1 MPKQKKNSPDDELY
15 FDIVPP
21 LPEEEKEE
29 SLEKNIHTIPIKK
42 ESFACRPRHKVKEEV
57 EEEIEYIEEEV
68 EEEPEEEP
76 EVEPKPKKSK
86 KKKNIF
92 SIFKRKTPKVK
103 VKVKGIKS
111 AFSFKKKVLAI
122 TLIAIFVLSSTFALL
137 TYAFNNVNINI
148 STQKG
153 SIEYTGD
160 ILIDAN
166 IKESNFENNVI
177 PGRLIELNQ
186 KVSEEYNSTG
196 KVNGGAKANGKI
208 TIYNAYNTSSQ
219 ILVKNTRF
227 ESPDGLIF
235 RINSRVIVPGA
246 TLKNGELV
254 PSSIVA
260 DATADE
266 TGKAYNIAAT
276 RFTIPGFKGTDRFT
290 GFYGESKAPF
300 TGGSD
305 GESTV
310 VSNVDLKN
318 AEKEASDVLFEKL
331 KTELKN
337 QIQSEEKTFQDSI
350 IIKVD
355 KIDFNGAEVGDSLTK
370 FTVNID
376 GEIKTIVFSKKDYL
390 DLIQNKLQK
399 DLKGDEEF
407 YGEYIENVINVKPDS
422 NKNQVL
428 VSVNIQYPTKKK
440 LKANEI
446 IENIKG
452 KSVQQTQ
459 KILEDNPAIEKA
471 NIKLYPIWTRTI
483 PDNNKKIRL
492 GID

>member
-1 MPKQKKNSPDDELY
+1 MPKQKKNSPNDELY
-15 FDIVPP
+15 FDIIPP
-21 LPEEEKEE
+21 LPEEEEE
-29 SLEKNIHTIPIKK
+29 EISLEKNIHSIPIKK
-42 ESFACRPRHKVKEEV
+42 ESFACRPHPKIEEEEEEEEEV
-57 EEEIEYIEEEV
+57 EYIEEV
-68 EEEPEEEP
+68 VEEPEIKS
-76 EVEPKPKKSK
+76 KPKKAK
-86 KKKNIF
+86 KKINLF
-92 SIFKRKTPKVK
+92 SIFKKKTPKL
-103 VKVKGIKS
+103 KVKGIKS
-111 AFSFKKKVLAI
+111 TFGFKKKVLAI
-122 TLIAIFVLSSTFALL
+122 ILAAIFILSSTFILL

-166 IKESNFENNVI
+166 IKEPNFENNVI

-186 KVSEEYNSTG
+186 KVSEEYTSTG
-196 KVNGGAKANGKI
+196 KVNGGAKAKGKI

-235 RINSRVIVPGA
+235 RIDSRVIVPGA
-246 TLKNGELV
+246 TLKNGEIV

-266 TGKAYNIAAT
+266 TGKAYNIAPT
-276 RFTIPGFKGTDRFT
+276 RFSIPGFEGTDRFT
-290 GFYGESKAPF
+290 GFYGESKSPF

-310 VSNVDLKN
+310 VSSVDLKN
-318 AEKEASDVLFEKL
+318 AEKEASDILFEKL
-331 KTELKN
+331 KTELKK
-337 QIQSEEKTFQDSI
+337 QIQTEEKTFQDSI
-350 IIKVD
+350 IIKVN
-355 KIDFNGAEVGDSLTK
+355 KIDFNGAEIGDSLTK

-376 GEIKTIVFSKKDYL
+376 GEIKTIAFSKNHYL

-399 DLKGDEEF
+399 DLRGDEEF

-422 NKNQVL
+422 KKNQVL

-440 LKANEI
+440 LNANEV

-471 NIKLYPIWTRTI
+471 NIKLYPIWTKVI
-483 PDNNKKIRL
+483 PETNKKIRL

>member
-1 MPKQKKNSPDDELY
+1 
-15 FDIVPP
+15 
-21 LPEEEKEE
+21 
-29 SLEKNIHTIPIKK
+29 
-42 ESFACRPRHKVKEEV
+42 
-57 EEEIEYIEEEV
+57 
-68 EEEPEEEP
+68 
-76 EVEPKPKKSK
+76 
-86 KKKNIF
+86 
-92 SIFKRKTPKVK
+92 
-103 VKVKGIKS
+103 
-111 AFSFKKKVLAI
+111 
-122 TLIAIFVLSSTFALL
+122 
-137 TYAFNNVNINI
+137 
-148 STQKG
+148 
-153 SIEYTGD
+153 
-160 ILIDAN
+160 
-166 IKESNFENNVI
+166 
-177 PGRLIELNQ
+177 
-186 KVSEEYNSTG
+186 
-196 KVNGGAKANGKI
+196 
-208 TIYNAYNTSSQ
+208 
-219 ILVKNTRF
+219 VKNTRF